1 MRFAYHAQNDDKNV
15 RIIMSEKQHI
25 TTFSADIE
33 QQTVKKVVWRIL
45 PFLIVCYLIAIIDR
59 GNIGMASLQMNEDL
73 GLSKAVFGLA
83 SSLFFVGYFLFEVPS
98 NLAMQKIGAKIWI
111 SRIMVSW
118 GIISVCTAFVESANT
133 LYVLRFLLGAA
144 EAGFFPGVILY
155 LTYWIPGK
163 YRARVIATFMVA
175 IPAANFIGSPIS
187 GLILSLDGWLGM
199 RGWHWLFI
207 LEGIPAVVLG
217 VAAFFMLSNRPS
229 DASWLNQEQK
239 AWLNTTLETENAKK
253 KAIGHISLWK
263 LLRHKH
269 IWVMALI
276 YAGASAAGST
286 LSVWSPQLL
295 KSFGLD
301 NFTTGLVNAIPYGLA
316 SVLMIVWGRSSDRS
330 GERRW
335 HTALTLFLIAGGLLS
350 AFLTNTLTGSVVIL
364 SLVLIGAYSMKGPF
378 WALASGWM
386 SSTTAAAGL
395 AAIGAMANLIGGGL
409 MVNVYG
415 IINQATGSHTLAM
428 LPLAVLC
435 SVGGI
440 AVLVMGRTKKLNIEV
455 ENTASPVSK

>member
-1 MRFAYHAQNDDKNV
+1 
-15 RIIMSEKQHI
+15 MSEKMHA
-25 TTFSADIE
+25 SPAPSE
-33 QQTVKKVVWRIL
+33 LERQTVRRVVWRIL

-83 SSLFFVGYFLFEVPS
+83 SSLFFIGYFLFEVPS

-111 SRIMVSW
+111 SRIMITW
-118 GIISVCTAFVESANT
+118 GIVSVCTAFVESSEM
-133 LYVLRFLLGAA
+133 LYLLRFLLGAA

-155 LTYWIPGK
+155 LTYWIPAK

-187 GLILSLDGWLGM
+187 GAILSLDGWFGM

-207 LEGIPAVVLG
+207 LEGVPAVLLG
-217 VAAFFMLSNRPS
+217 VAAFFVLSNRPDS
-229 DASWLNQEQK
+229 ASWLTSEQRS
-239 AWLNTTLETENAKK
+239 WLSSTLAAENAQR
-253 KAIGHISLWK
+253 KAIGHISLWQ

-316 SVLMIVWGRSSDRS
+316 SVLMIVWGRSSDRT

-350 AFLTNTLTGSVVIL
+350 AFISQSLTGSVVIL

-378 WALASGWM
+378 WALASGWLS
-386 SSTTAAAGL
+386 SSTVAAGL
-395 AAIGAMANLIGGGL
+395 AAIGAVANLIGGGL

-415 IINQATGSHTLAM
+415 MINQATGSHTLAM
-428 LPLAVLC
+428 MPLALLC
-435 SVGGI
+435 AAGGI
-440 AVLVMGRTKKLNIEV
+440 AVLVMGRKSQLRV
-455 ENTASPVSK
+455 EAEAQPR

>member
-1 MRFAYHAQNDDKNV
+1 
-15 RIIMSEKQHI
+15 
-25 TTFSADIE
+25 
-33 QQTVKKVVWRIL
+33 
-45 PFLIVCYLIAIIDR
+45 
-59 GNIGMASLQMNEDL
+59 MASLQMNEDL

-83 SSLFFVGYFLFEVPS
+83 SSLFFIGYFLFEVPS

-111 SRIMVSW
+111 SRIMITW
-118 GIISVCTAFVESANT
+118 GIVSVCTAFVESSEM
-133 LYVLRFLLGAA
+133 LYLLRFLLGAA

-155 LTYWIPGK
+155 LTYWIPAK

-187 GLILSLDGWLGM
+187 GAILSLDGWFGM

-207 LEGIPAVVLG
+207 LEGVPAVLLG
-217 VAAFFMLSNRPS
+217 VAAFFVLSNRPDS
-229 DASWLNQEQK
+229 ASWLTNEQRN
-239 AWLNTTLETENAKK
+239 WLSSTLAAENAQR
-253 KAIGHISLWK
+253 KAIGHISLWQ

-316 SVLMIVWGRSSDRS
+316 SVLMIVWGRSSDRT

-350 AFLTNTLTGSVVIL
+350 AFISQSLTGSVVIL

-378 WALASGWM
+378 WALASGWL
-386 SSTTAAAGL
+386 SSSTAAAGL
-395 AAIGAMANLIGGGL
+395 AAIGAVANLIGGGL

-415 IINQATGSHTLAM
+415 MINQATGSHTLAM
-428 LPLAVLC
+428 MPLALLC
-435 SVGGI
+435 AAGGI
-440 AVLVMGRTKKLNIEV
+440 AVLVMGRKSQLRV
-455 ENTASPVSK
+455 EAEAQPR

>member
-1 MRFAYHAQNDDKNV
+1 
-15 RIIMSEKQHI
+15 MSEKTQT

-33 QQTVKKVVWRIL
+33 QQTIKKVVWRIL

-118 GIISVCTAFVESANT
+118 GVISVCTAFVESANT

-187 GLILSLDGWLGM
+187 GAILTLDGWYGM

-207 LEGIPAVVLG
+207 LEGVPAVLLG
-217 VAAFFMLSNRPS
+217 IAAFFMLSNRP
-229 DASWLNQEQK
+229 DNAGWLSTEQK
-239 AWLNTTLETENAKK
+239 AWLNATLAAENASK
-253 KAIGHISLWK
+253 KAIGHISLWQ

-316 SVLMIVWGRSSDRS
+316 SILMIVWGRSSDRS

-350 AFLTNTLTGSVVIL
+350 AFITNSLMGSVIIL

-386 SSTTAAAGL
+386 STTTAAAGL
-395 AAIGAMANLIGGGL
+395 AAIGAMANLIGGGV

-415 IINQATGSHTLAM
+415 IINQATGNHTLAM
-428 LPLAVLC
+428 VPLAILC
-435 SVGGI
+435 AIGGI
-440 AVLVMGRTKKLNIEV
+440 AVLVMGRKKTLNIEV
-455 ENTASPVSK
+455 DNAALPVNK

>member
-1 MRFAYHAQNDDKNV
+1 
-15 RIIMSEKQHI
+15 MSEKQHI
-25 TTFSADIE
+25 TTYSADIE

-73 GLSKAVFGLA
+73 GLSKAVFGFA

-187 GLILSLDGWLGM
+187 GLILSFDGWLGM

-217 VAAFFMLSNRPS
+217 IAAFFLLSNRPT

-239 AWLNTTLETENAKK
+239 AWLSTTIQAENEKK
-253 KAIGHISLWK
+253 KAIGHISLWQ

-301 NFTTGLVNAIPYGLA
+301 NFSTGLVNAIPYGLA
-316 SVLMIVWGRSSDRS
+316 SILMVVWGRSSDRS

-350 AFLTNTLTGSVVIL
+350 AFITNSLTGSVVIL
-364 SLVLIGAYSMKGPF
+364 SLVLMGAYSMKGPF

-386 SSTTAAAGL
+386 SSTTTAAGL

-428 LPLAVLC
+428 MPLAILC
-435 SVGGI
+435 GIGGI
-440 AVLVMGRTKKLNIEV
+440 AVLVMGRRKQLNIEV
-455 ENTASPVSK
+455 DTHASPVSK

>member
-1 MRFAYHAQNDDKNV
+1 
-15 RIIMSEKQHI
+15 MSEKMHAS
-25 TTFSADIE
+25 SAPSE
-33 QQTVKKVVWRIL
+33 LERQTVRRVVWRIL

-83 SSLFFVGYFLFEVPS
+83 SSLFFIGYFLFEVPS

-111 SRIMVSW
+111 SRIMITW
-118 GIISVCTAFVESANT
+118 GIVSVCTAFVESSEM
-133 LYVLRFLLGAA
+133 LYLLRFLLGAA

-155 LTYWIPGK
+155 LTYWIPAK

-187 GLILSLDGWLGM
+187 GAILSLDGWFGM

-207 LEGIPAVVLG
+207 LEGVPAVLLG
-217 VAAFFMLSNRPS
+217 VAAFFVLSNRPDS
-229 DASWLNQEQK
+229 ASWLTSEQRS
-239 AWLNTTLETENAKK
+239 WLSSTLAAENAQR
-253 KAIGHISLWK
+253 KAIGHISLWQ

-316 SVLMIVWGRSSDRS
+316 SVLMIVWGRSSDRT

-350 AFLTNTLTGSVVIL
+350 AFISQSLTGSVVIL

-378 WALASGWM
+378 WALASGWL
-386 SSTTAAAGL
+386 SSSTAAAGL
-395 AAIGAMANLIGGGL
+395 AAIGAVANLIGGGL

-415 IINQATGSHTLAM
+415 MINQATGSHTLAM
-428 LPLAVLC
+428 MPLALLC
-435 SVGGI
+435 AAGGI
-440 AVLVMGRTKKLNIEV
+440 AVLVMGRKSQLRV
-455 ENTASPVSK
+455 EAEAQPR

>member
-1 MRFAYHAQNDDKNV
+1 
-15 RIIMSEKQHI
+15 MSEKQHI

-73 GLSKAVFGLA
+73 GLSKAVFGFA

-175 IPAANFIGSPIS
+175 IPAANFIGSPVS
-187 GLILSLDGWLGM
+187 GLILSLDGWMGM

-207 LEGIPAVVLG
+207 LEGIPAVILG
-217 VAAFFMLSNRPS
+217 IAAFFLLSNRPT

-239 AWLNTTLETENAKK
+239 AWLSTTIQAENEKK
-253 KAIGHISLWK
+253 KAIGHISLWQ

-316 SVLMIVWGRSSDRS
+316 SILMIVWGRSSDRS

-350 AFLTNTLTGSVVIL
+350 AFITNSLTGSVVIL

-428 LPLAVLC
+428 MPLAILC
-435 SVGGI
+435 SIGGI
-440 AVLVMGRTKKLNIEV
+440 AVLVMGRKKQLNIEV
-455 ENTASPVSK
+455 DTHASPFSK

>member
-1 MRFAYHAQNDDKNV
+1 
-15 RIIMSEKQHI
+15 MSEKMHAS
-25 TTFSADIE
+25 TAPSE
-33 QQTVKKVVWRIL
+33 LERETVRRVVWRIL

-98 NLAMQKIGAKIWI
+98 NLAMQKVGAKIWI
-111 SRIMVSW
+111 SRIMITW
-118 GIISVCTAFVESANT
+118 GIVSVCTAFVESSEM
-133 LYVLRFLLGAA
+133 LYLLRFLLGAA
-144 EAGFFPGVILY
+144 EAGFFPGVLLY
-155 LTYWIPGK
+155 LTYWIPAK

-187 GLILSLDGWLGM
+187 GAILSLDGWLGM

-207 LEGIPAVVLG
+207 LEGVPAVLLG
-217 VAAFFMLSNRPS
+217 VAAFFILSNRP
-229 DASWLNQEQK
+229 DNANWLTSEQRN
-239 AWLNTTLETENAKK
+239 WLSSTLAAENAQR
-253 KAIGHISLWK
+253 KAIGHISLWQ

-316 SVLMIVWGRSSDRS
+316 SVLMIVWGRSSDRT

-335 HTALTLFLIAGGLLS
+335 HTAVTLFLIAGGLLS
-350 AFLTNTLTGSVVIL
+350 AFISQSLTGSVVIL

-378 WALASGWM
+378 WALASGWL
-386 SSTTAAAGL
+386 SSSTAAAGL
-395 AAIGAMANLIGGGL
+395 AAIGAVANLIGGGL

-415 IINQATGSHTLAM
+415 MINQSTGSHTLAM
-428 LPLAVLC
+428 MPLALLC
-435 SVGGI
+435 AAGGI
-440 AVLVMGRTKKLNIEV
+440 AVLVMGRKSQLRV
-455 ENTASPVSK
+455 EAEAQPR

>member
-1 MRFAYHAQNDDKNV
+1 
-15 RIIMSEKQHI
+15 MSEKQHI

-73 GLSKAVFGLA
+73 GLSKAVFGFA

-133 LYVLRFLLGAA
+133 LYVLRFLLSAA

-175 IPAANFIGSPIS
+175 IPAANFIGSPVS
-187 GLILSLDGWLGM
+187 GLILSLDGWSGM

-207 LEGIPAVVLG
+207 LEGIPAVILG
-217 VAAFFMLSNRPS
+217 IAAFFLLSNRPT

-239 AWLNTTLETENAKK
+239 AWLSTTIQAENEKK
-253 KAIGHISLWK
+253 KAIGHISLWQ

-301 NFTTGLVNAIPYGLA
+301 NSTTGLVNAIPYGLA
-316 SVLMIVWGRSSDRS
+316 SILMIVWGRSSDRS

-350 AFLTNTLTGSVVIL
+350 AFITNSLTGSVVIL

-428 LPLAVLC
+428 MPLAILC
-435 SVGGI
+435 GIGGI
-440 AVLVMGRTKKLNIEV
+440 AVLVMGRKKALNIEV
-455 ENTASPVSK
+455 DTHASPVSK

>member
-1 MRFAYHAQNDDKNV
+1 
-15 RIIMSEKQHI
+15 MSEKQDI
-25 TTFSADIE
+25 TTFAADIE

-73 GLSKAVFGLA
+73 GLSKAVFGFA

-175 IPAANFIGSPIS
+175 IPAANFIGSPVS
-187 GLILSLDGWLGM
+187 GLILSLDGWYGM

-207 LEGIPAVVLG
+207 LEGVPAVILG
-217 VAAFFMLSNRPS
+217 IAAFFLLSNRPK
-229 DASWLNQEQK
+229 DARWLNQEQK
-239 AWLNTTLETENAKK
+239 AWLNSTLETENAKK
-253 KAIGHISLWK
+253 KAIGHISLWQ

-301 NFTTGLVNAIPYGLA
+301 NLTTGLVNAIPYGLA
-316 SVLMIVWGRSSDRS
+316 SILMIVWGRSSDRS

-350 AFLTNTLTGSVVIL
+350 AFITNSLSGSVVIL

-415 IINQATGSHTLAM
+415 IINQATGSHMLAM
-428 LPLAVLC
+428 VPLAILC
-435 SVGGI
+435 GIGGI
-440 AVLVMGRTKKLNIEV
+440 AVLVMGRKKELLIEV
-455 ENTASPVSK
+455 ENNASPVSK

>member
-1 MRFAYHAQNDDKNV
+1 
-15 RIIMSEKQHI
+15 MSEKMHAS
-25 TTFSADIE
+25 SAPSE
-33 QQTVKKVVWRIL
+33 LERQTVRRVVWRIL

-83 SSLFFVGYFLFEVPS
+83 SSLFFIGYFLFEVPS

-111 SRIMVSW
+111 SRIMITW
-118 GIISVCTAFVESANT
+118 GIVSVCTAFVESSEM
-133 LYVLRFLLGAA
+133 LYLLRFLLGAA

-155 LTYWIPGK
+155 LTYWIPAK

-187 GLILSLDGWLGM
+187 GAILSLDGWFGM

-207 LEGIPAVVLG
+207 LEGIPAVLLG
-217 VAAFFMLSNRPS
+217 VAAFFVLSNRPDS
-229 DASWLNQEQK
+229 ASWLTSEQRN
-239 AWLNTTLETENAKK
+239 WLSSTLAAENTQR
-253 KAIGHISLWK
+253 KAIGHISLWQ

-316 SVLMIVWGRSSDRS
+316 SVLMIVWGRSSDRT

-350 AFLTNTLTGSVVIL
+350 AFISQSLTGSVVIL

-378 WALASGWM
+378 WALASGWL
-386 SSTTAAAGL
+386 SSSTAAAGL
-395 AAIGAMANLIGGGL
+395 AAIGAVANLIGGGL

-415 IINQATGSHTLAM
+415 MINQATGSHTLAM
-428 LPLAVLC
+428 MPLALLC
-435 SVGGI
+435 AAGGI
-440 AVLVMGRTKKLNIEV
+440 AVLVMGRKSQLRV
-455 ENTASPVSK
+455 EAEAQPR

>member
-1 MRFAYHAQNDDKNV
+1 
-15 RIIMSEKQHI
+15 MSEKIQNSA
-25 TTFSADIE
+25 FSADIE
-33 QQTVKKVVWRIL
+33 RQTVKKVVWRIL
-45 PFLIVCYLIAIIDR
+45 PFLIICYLIAIIDR

-118 GIISVCTAFVESANT
+118 GIISICTAFVESANM
-133 LYVLRFLLGAA
+133 LYILRFLLGAA

-187 GLILSLDGWLGM
+187 GAILSLDGWYGM

-207 LEGIPAVVLG
+207 IEGVPAVLLG
-217 VAAFFMLSNRPS
+217 IAAFFLLSNRPGN
-229 DASWLNQEQK
+229 ASWLNEEQK
-239 AWLNTTLETENAKK
+239 TWLNATLAAENAKK
-253 KAIGHISLWK
+253 KAIGHISLWQ

-316 SVLMIVWGRSSDRS
+316 SILMIIWGRSSDRS

-335 HTALTLFLIAGGLLS
+335 HTALTLFLIAGGLLC
-350 AFLTNTLTGSVVIL
+350 AFITNSLTGSVVIL

-409 MVNVYG
+409 LVNVYG

-428 LPLAVLC
+428 VPLAVLC
-435 SVGGI
+435 GIGGI
-440 AVLVMGRTKKLNIEV
+440 AVLIMGRKKDLNIEV
-455 ENTASPVSK
+455 ENTVSPASK